1 MRWHRWW
8 PRGSRVATRAPGRS
22 HGVVAPDRI
31 AESGRV
37 SGPHGASEEDW
48 AAARNRM
55 VIDQLER
62 RGLRDEELLRAFRTV
77 PRHLFVESGDPY
89 GDRALAI
96 PSGQTISQPYVVAAM
111 AAAARPEDG
120 YRGARVLEVGTG
132 SGYSAAILAEL
143 GAEVTTM
150 ERHPSLGAEGVDR
163 LRRAGYGG
171 VRVVVGD
178 GSLGWPEGAPYDA
191 IIVTAAGPSV
201 PKPLLEQLSPE
212 GGRLVMPV
220 GTREQ
225 QWLTLVQ
232 RHGSAFTRR
241 EVEPVVFVPLVGE
254 HGFEA

>member
-8 PRGSRVATRAPGRS
+8 PRGSRVATRAPGRP
-22 HGVVAPDRI
+22 HGVITPERVEAQDRRARRGWTSE
-31 AESGRV
+31 AEWALARSG
-37 SGPHGASEEDW
+37 
-48 AAARNRM
+48 M
-55 VIDQLER
+55 VHDQLER
-62 RGLRDEELLRAFRTV
+62 RGLRDEELLRAFRIV
-77 PRHLFVESGDPY
+77 PRHLFVDSDDPY

-111 AAAARPEDG
+111 TAAGRPERG
-120 YRGARVLEVGTG
+120 YRGATVLEVGTG
-132 SGYSAAILAEL
+132 SGYSAAILAEM
-143 GAEVTTM
+143 GAEVTTI
-150 ERHPSLGAEGVDR
+150 ERHAPLAAEAVER
-163 LRRAGYGG
+163 LHGAGYDG

-178 GSLGWPEGAPYDA
+178 GSRGWPEGAPYEA

-201 PKPLLEQLSPE
+201 PKPLLDQLSVN

-254 HGFEA
+254 HGFQD

>member
-1 MRWHRWW
+1 
-8 PRGSRVATRAPGRS
+8 VATRAPGRT
-22 HGVVAPDRI
+22 HEVIAPNRVARRSRTPRREGI
-31 AESGRV
+31 
-37 SGPHGASEEDW
+37 SEADW
-48 AAARNRM
+48 ALARERM

-77 PRHLFVESGDPY
+77 PRHLFVDSDDPY

-111 AAAARPEDG
+111 AAAARPEQG
-120 YRGARVLEVGTG
+120 YRGAKVLEVGTG
-132 SGYSAAILAEL
+132 SGYSAAILAEM
-143 GAEVTTM
+143 GAEVTTI
-150 ERHPSLGAEGVDR
+150 ERHASLGADAVER
-163 LRRAGYGG
+163 LRGAGYDK

-178 GSLGWPEGAPYDA
+178 GSVGWPDGAPYDA

-201 PKPLLEQLSPE
+201 PEPLLGQLSQD

-220 GTREQ
+220 GSREQ

-232 RHGSAFTRR
+232 RHGSAYTRR

-254 HGFEA
+254 HGFQE

>member
-1 MRWHRWW
+1 
-8 PRGSRVATRAPGRS
+8 
-22 HGVVAPDRI
+22 
-31 AESGRV
+31 
-37 SGPHGASEEDW
+37 
-48 AAARNRM
+48 M
-55 VIDQLER
+55 VRDQLER
-62 RGLRDEELLRAFRTV
+62 RGLRDEELLRAFRAV
-77 PRHLFVESGDPY
+77 PRHLFVDSDDPY

-111 AAAARPEDG
+111 ASAARPEHG
-120 YRGARVLEVGTG
+120 YRGARVLEIGTG
-132 SGYSAAILAEL
+132 SGYSAAILEEM
-143 GAEVTTM
+143 GAQVTTI
-150 ERHPSLGAEGVDR
+150 ERHASLGADAVDR
-163 LRRAGYGG
+163 LRRAGYDR

-201 PKPLLEQLSPE
+201 PRPLLEQLSTN

-254 HGFEA
+254 HGFEE

>member
-1 MRWHRWW
+1 
-8 PRGSRVATRAPGRS
+8 
-22 HGVVAPDRI
+22 
-31 AESGRV
+31 
-37 SGPHGASEEDW
+37 
-48 AAARNRM
+48 
-55 VIDQLER
+55 
-62 RGLRDEELLRAFRTV
+62 
-77 PRHLFVESGDPY
+77 
-89 GDRALAI
+89 
-96 PSGQTISQPYVVAAM
+96 
-111 AAAARPEDG
+111 
-120 YRGARVLEVGTG
+120 
-132 SGYSAAILAEL
+132 
-143 GAEVTTM
+143 M

-163 LRRAGYGG
+163 LRRAGYDG
-171 VRVVVGD
+171 VSVVVGD
-178 GSLGWPEGAPYDA
+178 GSLGWPDGAPYDA

>member
-1 MRWHRWW
+1 M
-8 PRGSRVATRAPGRS
+8 ATRAPGRT
-22 HGVVAPDRI
+22 HGVIAPERVARPGRSARREGTSE
-31 AESGRV
+31 AE
-37 SGPHGASEEDW
+37 W
-48 AAARNRM
+48 ALARERM

-77 PRHLFVESGDPY
+77 PRHLFVDSDDPY

-111 AAAARPEDG
+111 AAAARPERG
-120 YRGARVLEVGTG
+120 YRGAKVLEVGTG
-132 SGYSAAILAEL
+132 SGYSAAILAEM
-143 GAEVTTM
+143 GAEVTTI
-150 ERHPSLGAEGVDR
+150 ERHASLGAEAVER
-163 LRRAGYGG
+163 LRGAGYDK

-178 GSLGWPEGAPYDA
+178 GSVGWPEGAPYDA

-201 PKPLLEQLSPE
+201 PEPLLGQLAQD

-220 GTREQ
+220 GSREQ

-232 RHGSAFTRR
+232 RHGSAYTRR

-254 HGFEA
+254 HGFQE

>member
-8 PRGSRVATRAPGRS
+8 PRGSRVATRAPGRP
-22 HGVVAPDRI
+22 HGVIAPERAGA
-31 AESGRV
+31 AERTARR
-37 SGPHGASEEDW
+37 GAISEAEW
-48 AAARNRM
+48 ALARERM

-62 RGLRDEELLRAFRTV
+62 RGLRDEELLRTFRMV
-77 PRHLFVESGDPY
+77 PRHRFVDSDDPY

-111 AAAARPEDG
+111 AAAARPEPG
-120 YRGARVLEVGTG
+120 YRGAKVLEIGTG

-143 GAEVTTM
+143 GAEVTTV
-150 ERHPSLGAEGVDR
+150 ERHASLGAEALER
-163 LRRAGYGG
+163 LRSAGYDN

-178 GSLGWPEGAPYDA
+178 GSLGWPQGAPYDA

-201 PKPLLEQLSPE
+201 PEPLLGQLSQD

-232 RHGSAFTRR
+232 RHGTAYTRR

-254 HGFEA
+254 HGFRE

>member
-1 MRWHRWW
+1 
-8 PRGSRVATRAPGRS
+8 
-22 HGVVAPDRI
+22 
-31 AESGRV
+31 
-37 SGPHGASEEDW
+37 
-48 AAARNRM
+48 
-55 VIDQLER
+55 
-62 RGLRDEELLRAFRTV
+62 
-77 PRHLFVESGDPY
+77 
-89 GDRALAI
+89 
-96 PSGQTISQPYVVAAM
+96 M

-120 YRGARVLEVGTG
+120 YSGARVLEVGTG

-163 LRRAGYGG
+163 LRRAGYDG
-171 VRVVVGD
+171 VSVVVGD
-178 GSLGWPEGAPYDA
+178 GSLGWPDGAPYDA

-220 GTREQ
+220 GTREL

>member
-1 MRWHRWW
+1 MA
-8 PRGSRVATRAPGRS
+8 V
-22 HGVVAPDRI
+22 PDRASRPGGI
-31 AESGRV
+31 SEAE
-37 SGPHGASEEDW
+37 W
-48 AAARNRM
+48 ALARARM
-55 VIDQLER
+55 VHDQLER

-77 PRHLFVESGDPY
+77 PRHLFVDSDDPY

-111 AAAARPEDG
+111 AAAARPERG
-120 YRGARVLEVGTG
+120 YRGAMVLEVGTG
-132 SGYSAAILAEL
+132 SGYSAAILAEV
-143 GAEVTTM
+143 GAEVTTI
-150 ERHPSLGAEGVDR
+150 ERHAPLAAEAVER
-163 LRRAGYGG
+163 LRQAGYDR

-201 PKPLLEQLSPE
+201 PKPLLEQLSPDS
-212 GGRLVMPV
+212 GRLVMPV

-225 QWLTLVQ
+225 QWLTLVE

-254 HGFEA
+254 HGFQE